1 MIEGLAAMLIVLLA
15 RLATGVRAEWRGT
28 RPERRRRIYFANHVS
43 NGDFVLL
50 WAVLPPAIRQTTR
63 PVAAADY
70 WLASPPRHFVAE
82 RVFRALLISRNPTS
96 DAVHPVDMM
105 ADALA
110 GGASLILFPEG
121 RRNTTGEGLLPF
133 KSGIYRVACKL
144 PQVEC
149 VPVWI
154 DNLNRVLPK
163 GEVVPVPLL
172 CTVTFGE
179 PVTLREGE
187 EKEEFLARARAALL
201 AVRPRTREGA
211 VDEPVEGPTDGRRD
225 GEAEGQADGA

>member
-28 RPERRRRIYFANHVS
+28 GPERRRRIYFANHVS

-70 WLASPPRHFVAE
+70 WLSSPVRRFIAE
-82 RVFRALLISRNPTS
+82 RVFRAVLISRSPRP
-96 DAVHPVDMM
+96 DEPHPVEMM

-121 RRNTTGEGLLPF
+121 TRNTGEARLLPF
-133 KSGIYRVACKL
+133 KSGIFRLVSKL
-144 PQVEC
+144 PEVEC

-179 PVTLREGE
+179 PLTLGEGE
-187 EKEEFLARARAALL
+187 EKEAFLARARAALM
-201 AVRPRTREGA
+201 AAAP
-211 VDEPVEGPTDGRRD
+211 DGGDRD
-225 GEAEGQADGA
+225 GEADGNGA

>member
-1 MIEGLAAMLIVLLA
+1 MMEGLVAIFVVLLA

-28 RPERRRRIYFANHVS
+28 GPELRRRIYFANHVS
-43 NGDFVLL
+43 HGDFVLL

-70 WLASPPRHFVAE
+70 WTATPLRRFIAE
-82 RVFRALLISRNPTS
+82 RVFRAVLIARRPAADAPNPIE
-96 DAVHPVDMM
+96 MM

-110 GGASLILFPEG
+110 GGASLIIFPEG
-121 RRNTTGEGLLPF
+121 TRNAGEEKLLPF
-133 KSGIYRVACKL
+133 KSGIYRLASSA

-179 PVTLREGE
+179 PLTLRAGE
-187 EKEEFLARARAALL
+187 TKEAFLARARQALL
-201 AVRPRTREGA
+201 AAAPRANGEGA
-211 VDEPVEGPTDGRRD
+211 VGKG
-225 GEAEGQADGA
+225 GGDGA